1 MLADDMSLLTSP
13 IGHQGT
19 LTFFTGPMFS
29 GKTLEL
35 VRHLRI
41 FHEQQIPLICLRPS
55 IDTRTPTVQSR
66 SGLLIEAVGVD
77 PNDMQEMRRIVQDK
91 LVIGVDEVNMFT
103 PELVVVL
110 EEELR
115 KGKIILAAG
124 IDTSFRGELFPT
136 CAALMAIPETVIQR
150 SRAVCSVCR
159 GYNATRT
166 QRLRDGK
173 AVPYEDPMILV
184 EGSAKGVTYEARCLA
199 HHEVSKK

>member
-1 MLADDMSLLTSP
+1 MPLTSP
-13 IGHQGT
+13 IAHQGS

-35 VRHLRI
+35 VRHLQI
-41 FHEQQIPLICLRPS
+41 FQEQQIPLVCLRPT
-55 IDTRTPTVQSR
+55 IDTRTPIIQSR
-66 SGLLIEAVGVD
+66 SGLLTEGVGVD
-77 PNDMQEMRRIVQDK
+77 PTDMDRVRELVHEA

-103 PELVVVL
+103 TELVSVL

-115 KGKIILAAG
+115 RGKIILVSG
-124 IDTSFRGELFPT
+124 IDTNFRGEMFET
-136 CAALMAIPETVIQR
+136 CAALMAIPETIVQR

-173 AVPYEDPMILV
+173 PVPYDDPMILV
-184 EGSAKGVTYEARCLA
+184 EGSAANVTYEARCIA
-199 HHEVSKK
+199 HHEMVRS

>member
-1 MLADDMSLLTSP
+1 MPLTSP
-13 IGHQGT
+13 IAHQGS

-35 VRHLRI
+35 VRHLQI
-41 FHEQQIPLICLRPS
+41 FQEQQIPLVCLRPT
-55 IDTRTPTVQSR
+55 IDTRTPIIQSR
-66 SGLLIEAVGVD
+66 SGLLTEGVGVD
-77 PNDMQEMRRIVQDK
+77 PTDMDRVRELVHEA

-103 PELVVVL
+103 TELVSVL

-115 KGKIILAAG
+115 RGKIILVSG
-124 IDTSFRGELFPT
+124 IDTNFRGEMFET
-136 CAALMAIPETVIQR
+136 CAALMAIPETIVQR

-173 AVPYEDPMILV
+173 PVPYDDPMILV
-184 EGSAKGVTYEARCLA
+184 EGSAANVTYEARCIA
-199 HHEVSKK
+199 HHEIVR